1 MSSYDELMKE
11 YLNEKDTDLFVITEN
26 EYDNLKDNFRTG
38 TFPKIYDDDEV
49 KKAAFKM
56 LLNHYKTA
64 HKILHEYKNSLGIDD
79 EVKLK
84 RAVEIGKNISLL
96 EKMKDDSL
104 VDLLKKYIDTGSSN
118 SKNDLDKHIKEI
130 EDKKKED
137 MERERERRKAESR
150 SYDPQYLEYNKG
162 MKEIDKNIETV
173 KKIPKDTTGDQL
185 QTILKPIIEKY
196 NLDEDSIYFH
206 KESFDIKDIEVKIK
220 AGQKFKIKSRSE
232 LYKLN
237 GAKGLD
243 LELNKE
249 YDEAV
254 FSAQSSQS
262 QEGGYTL
269 FDHNMS
275 GGDGGEDEIRR
286 LKNSIENL
294 EKTYA
299 MFENEGIKGDLSL
312 LERDIEQKQEQ
323 LNKLLKKTSMPK
335 QESLLG
341 SAYYIKE
348 IKKLEEDN
356 IYWTETIRETD
367 DQGLKD
373 QFKLIREQNERKIN
387 ILKDNIT
394 SLKDH
399 TGDRA
404 LEDRAANDSTTTKPE
419 TTDDVNTYHKIKKI
433 YQGLQPLQESPN
445 EPKLNLFSYQTGS
458 FMINAWNVDK
468 LGSDDFRTQEDP
480 MVYLEATNN
489 TELNIMYKNLLI
501 LQDSYKYCPPGNI
514 KVGYPDEFNTSGGLT
529 PIKPNE
535 TTKLILVPKNPSTVS
550 LSKLIEES
558 QERENL
564 DQSSQLEGCNDGSQL
579 KNTYKIINVQNIFS
593 VQVRNFQQDA
603 YGRIIPTN
611 AEIDINNF
619 DIDDQSGTK
628 IQFTPV
634 ACIYYTGTGSSGH
647 YTSVIRTSE
656 NTYFHVNDSQVS
668 SPMDSWLP
676 QKKNVHTVFMAQQE
690 LFNSR
695 SDDLKKPIGIINP
708 GNTCFFNSLMQCL
721 IHVNNIDGDLGKKLK
736 IAPTPEVEEPALAP
750 ALAPEPS
757 APALAPA
764 LAPAPAPALAP
775 ALAPEPS
782 APAHDLSN
790 LGQDKEGDDD
800 VIDLINLIDIIDGEG
815 KSNIDSVIEERRS
828 IIESYGFDGSNSIF
842 NKLNDFFRTFIST
855 IGDRL
860 NDSGSYI
867 GDRLKSILNP
877 FSHRGLHIVY
887 SIFKMFT
894 SGKEKGG
901 YDSDAGR
908 RFLEEIFITITNKFN
923 LLDESQRGLWELLN
937 HFNSLSPE
945 ELTEFQ
951 MVLTELLEEKVSK
964 LKGKVNIYISN
975 DVETTKRKIIEQLE
989 FIKDRKVTINSPRK
1003 KSDDKS
1009 GDKSDDKSGDKSGDK
1024 PRETSNQ
1031 LGTLQGQPVN
1041 QGLMGQ
1047 PILPGLGQSAQGSN
1061 KLAPL
1066 STRQTDDE
1074 QPRFKGSPDESPGFI
1089 QPSKSN
1095 MSSDSNMS
1103 DSDSKQSDS
1112 KSSDLKEK
1120 DSRDSD
1126 LKEDSEIYPNTLL
1139 SKDIDS
1145 DDISDEVLE
1154 RIMIKLIREIIH
1166 DIVEEDVMKDLVSE
1180 NKSLKSGLDIKSKKS
1195 SILKIDPDDVS
1206 DKLIKKLR
1214 GKNYFF

>member
-1 MSSYDELMKE
+1 MSNKIELLKE
-11 YLNEKDTDLFVITEN
+11 YLNKYYSDDLKSLENKHNDRFVPPDKLFDYLYNNIEYKQSGYETDDPLIRSS
-26 EYDNLKDNFRTG
+26 YDKLLTTSKKVSFILEQYQSLNID
-38 TFPKIYDDDEV
+38 FPEQL
-49 KKAAFKM
+49 KKAVDIYE
-56 LLNHYKTA
+56 L
-64 HKILHEYKNSLGIDD
+64 IP
-79 EVKLK
+79 
-84 RAVEIGKNISLL
+84 RIGKEPLEESTKLL
-96 EKMKDDSL
+96 QT
-104 VDLLKKYIDTGSSN
+104 YIDGQV
-118 SKNDLDKHIKEI
+118 KRGDIEKHIKEL
-130 EDKKKED
+130 DDAK
-137 MERERERRKAESR
+137 RERRRSSG

-173 KKIPKDTTGDQL
+173 KKIPADKL

-220 AGQKFKIKSRSE
+220 ADQKFKIKSRSE

-237 GAKGLD
+237 GAKGLE

-579 KNTYKIINVQNIFS
+579 KNTYKIINV
-593 VQVRNFQQDA
+593 
-603 YGRIIPTN
+603 
-611 AEIDINNF
+611 
-619 DIDDQSGTK
+619 
-628 IQFTPV
+628 
-634 ACIYYTGTGSSGH
+634 
-647 YTSVIRTSE
+647 
-656 NTYFHVNDSQVS
+656 
-668 SPMDSWLP
+668 
-676 QKKNVHTVFMAQQE
+676 
-690 LFNSR
+690 
-695 SDDLKKPIGIINP
+695 
-708 GNTCFFNSLMQCL
+708 
-721 IHVNNIDGDLGKKLK
+721 
-736 IAPTPEVEEPALAP
+736 
-750 ALAPEPS
+750 
-757 APALAPA
+757 
-764 LAPAPAPALAP
+764 
-775 ALAPEPS
+775 
-782 APAHDLSN
+782 
-790 LGQDKEGDDD
+790 
-800 VIDLINLIDIIDGEG
+800 
-815 KSNIDSVIEERRS
+815 
-828 IIESYGFDGSNSIF
+828 
-842 NKLNDFFRTFIST
+842 
-855 IGDRL
+855 
-860 NDSGSYI
+860 
-867 GDRLKSILNP
+867 
-877 FSHRGLHIVY
+877 
-887 SIFKMFT
+887 
-894 SGKEKGG
+894 
-901 YDSDAGR
+901 
-908 RFLEEIFITITNKFN
+908 
-923 LLDESQRGLWELLN
+923 
-937 HFNSLSPE
+937 
-945 ELTEFQ
+945 
-951 MVLTELLEEKVSK
+951 
-964 LKGKVNIYISN
+964 
-975 DVETTKRKIIEQLE
+975 
-989 FIKDRKVTINSPRK
+989 
-1003 KSDDKS
+1003 
-1009 GDKSDDKSGDKSGDK
+1009 
-1024 PRETSNQ
+1024 
-1031 LGTLQGQPVN
+1031 
-1041 QGLMGQ
+1041 
-1047 PILPGLGQSAQGSN
+1047 
-1061 KLAPL
+1061 
-1066 STRQTDDE
+1066 
-1074 QPRFKGSPDESPGFI
+1074 
-1089 QPSKSN
+1089 
-1095 MSSDSNMS
+1095 
-1103 DSDSKQSDS
+1103 
-1112 KSSDLKEK
+1112 
-1120 DSRDSD
+1120 
-1126 LKEDSEIYPNTLL
+1126 
-1139 SKDIDS
+1139 
-1145 DDISDEVLE
+1145 
-1154 RIMIKLIREIIH
+1154 
-1166 DIVEEDVMKDLVSE
+1166 
-1180 NKSLKSGLDIKSKKS
+1180 
-1195 SILKIDPDDVS
+1195 
-1206 DKLIKKLR
+1206 
-1214 GKNYFF
+1214 